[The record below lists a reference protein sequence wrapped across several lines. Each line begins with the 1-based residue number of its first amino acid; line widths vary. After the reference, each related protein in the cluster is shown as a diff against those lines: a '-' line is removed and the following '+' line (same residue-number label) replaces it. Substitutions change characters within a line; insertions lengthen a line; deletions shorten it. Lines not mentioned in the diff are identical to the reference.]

1 MHSFSSPST
10 GQFRRAQNRRA
21 SKGNTLSTK
30 TTTTRPPDIRAVRR
44 RVSLSDRIALR
55 IGMSLIIWS
64 RRTHHVRP
72 SVDIA
77 TRNRLERERQQREAE
92 WLLRSAAL
100 HLWH

>member
-1 MHSFSSPST
+1 M
-10 GQFRRAQNRRA
+10 
-21 SKGNTLSTK
+21 STK
-30 TTTTRPPDIRAVRR
+30 TTAIRPPGTRAARR

-55 IGMSLIIWS
+55 IGMTLIIWS

-77 TRNRLERERQQREAE
+77 TRNRLERERLDREAR
-92 WLLRSAAL
+92 WLVQSAAM